1 MVTFKSIIYQHLP
14 IFNFYYFRPDILV
27 LGKALSGK
35 HGALEVPLLGRIG
48 RFDFWELDV
57 MYYDVFKRTIF
68 EAIFLYLT

>member
-35 HGALEVPLLGRIG
+35 HGALEGPLLGRIG
-48 RFDFWELDV
+48 RFDF
-57 MYYDVFKRTIF
+57 
-68 EAIFLYLT
+68 